1 MPLTTTATLMS
12 DAQAR
17 GGAVAAFNVI
27 TMEHAEGI
35 IAGGG
40 SALVHASLE
49 LDALESEL
57 GGDEGTG
64 VAIVR
69 RALRAPA
76 FWIAAN
82 AGKEGAVVVNSIAE
96 LPVGQGYDAAG
107 DVFTDL
113 IAAGIIDP
121 VKVTKSAVANA
132 ASIAGMVLTTA
143 STVTDI
149 PEDQPAAAGGHHGHQ
164 H

>member
-1 MPLTTTATLMS
+1 
-12 DAQAR
+12 
-17 GGAVAAFNVI
+17 
-27 TMEHAEGI
+27 
-35 IAGGG
+35 
-40 SALVHASLE
+40 
-49 LDALESEL
+49 
-57 GGDEGTG
+57 
-64 VAIVR
+64 
-69 RALRAPA
+69 
-76 FWIAAN
+76 
-82 AGKEGAVVVNSIAE
+82 VVVNRIAE
-96 LPVGQGYDAAG
+96 LPVGHGYDAAT

-149 PEDQPAAAGGHHGHQ
+149 PEKSVATAAHGGHGHQ